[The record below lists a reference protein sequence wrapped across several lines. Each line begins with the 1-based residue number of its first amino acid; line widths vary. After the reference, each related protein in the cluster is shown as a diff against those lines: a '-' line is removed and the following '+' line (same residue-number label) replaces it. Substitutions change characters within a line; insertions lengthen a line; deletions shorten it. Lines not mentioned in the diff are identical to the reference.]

1 MKYTLTIDIGER
13 TCYKADL
20 SSAPSMCPFVRASHY
35 GTRFHCGLFVS
46 SRELV
51 DEDGWLL
58 RSDECLKTLKKA
70 DE

>member
-20 SSAPSMCPFVRASHY
+20 SSVPSMCPFIRASHN

-46 SRELV
+46 SHELV
-51 DEDGWLL
+51 DEAGWLL
-58 RSDECLKTLKKA
+58 RSDECLKTLKRA